1 MVLSDDWWRNDVSW
15 HALEEGYE
23 AEKKKWMVVSYEI
36 LRGKLGGPYP

>member
-23 AEKKKWMVVSYEI
+23 AEKEKMDGCELWNSA
-36 LRGKLGGPYP
+36 R